1 VLVVQCESDA
11 GAPIF
16 ECRPRPGVPSRTTQI
31 TLSGNVFVTDISS
44 STLSEVLAPAYTTVK
59 TLACGFGFPLG
70 VALDADGN
78 AFVADAGNVAVYEVV
93 KAGGYKDMIALGSGW
108 SMPTGVAVD
117 ASGNV
122 YIADQNFAAVQ
133 EIAASSGY
141 STVSPVGPSS
151 FSEPDAVV
159 IDASGHLFVADF
171 GTGAVYEVAA
181 AGGYNTTSTLISG
194 VGDSN
199 SGSALPLP
207 CDRTG
212 AQWTIRLRVFSQV
225 TARRAVEATQSD
237 IPAGFARATG
247 REGGLWKKL
256 SIFERRPLRSA
267 THAKHKTRSPGAA
280 ILPRRPGIIRE
291 KP

>member
-1 VLVVQCESDA
+1 MAVKLGGDGPPGKKGSSFSENSEINVTPFVDVMLVLLIVFMVA
-11 GAPIF
+11 APLAA
-16 ECRPRPGVPSRTTQI
+16 V
-31 TLSGNVFVTDISS
+31 NVKVDMPKSNASADTKANSPVYISLQS
-44 STLSEVLAPAYTTVK
+44 
-59 TLACGFGFPLG
+59 
-70 VALDADGN
+70 
-78 AFVADAGNVAVYEVV
+78 
-93 KAGGYKDMIALGSGW
+93 
-108 SMPTGVAVD
+108 
-117 ASGNV
+117 SGNV